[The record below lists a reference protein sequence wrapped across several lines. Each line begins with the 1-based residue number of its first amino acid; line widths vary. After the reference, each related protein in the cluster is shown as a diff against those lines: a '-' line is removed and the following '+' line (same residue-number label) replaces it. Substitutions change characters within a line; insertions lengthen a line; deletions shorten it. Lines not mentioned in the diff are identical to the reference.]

1 MKKHNNF
8 NAKKGLKGPVTK
20 VFITVVFILL
30 LIYAL
35 SQVFVLGWGLMTS
48 LKDEL
53 EFSFSALSFPDVN
66 GISKEAFWG
75 FKYYKNLSNVMISK
89 SVGYF
94 SRGREVIGE
103 VNAGLINMLFNSI
116 CYVVIAGV
124 VRTIVPCIVAYM
136 CAKYNYKLS
145 KFVVSFAVVVL
156 SVYIIGAEPAS
167 VKLLRDLGIYNS
179 FLGIAAQQ
187 STFLGM
193 YFLIF
198 LAFFENMSNGYTEA
212 AEIDGASQF
221 RTMISIVLPLASK
234 TIVTIFLLNAIAFWN
249 DYNTPL
255 IYLPSYPT
263 LAYGIYYAN
272 TTTDSSLNLNSVPA
286 KIACGMVLAVPMIII
301 FVAFRNRLMGN
312 VTMGGLKE

>member
-1 MKKHNNF
+1 MKKQKGF
-8 NAKKGLKGPVTK
+8 KAKKRLKGPAANL
-20 VFITVVFILL
+20 FITVVFIVLVL
-30 LIYAL
+30 YAL

-53 EFSFSALSFPDVN
+53 EFSFSALKFPDVN
-66 GISKEAFWG
+66 GISKEAFWDL
-75 FKYYKNLSNVMISK
+75 KYYKNLSNVNISK
-89 SVGYF
+89 SIGYY
-94 SRGREVIGE
+94 SRGQEITGE
-103 VNAGLINMLFNSI
+103 VDAGLLDMLLNSI
-116 CYVVIAGV
+116 LYVVIAGS

-136 CAKYNYKLS
+136 CSKYNYKLS
-145 KFVVSFAVVVL
+145 KFVVAFAVVVL
-156 SVYIIGAEPAS
+156 SVHIVGAEPAS
-167 VKLLRDLGIYNS
+167 VKLLRDLGLYNS
-179 FLGIAAQQ
+179 LLGVAAQQ

-198 LAFFENMSNGYTEA
+198 LAFFDGMSNGYTEA
-212 AEIDGASQF
+212 AEIDGASQL
-221 RTMISIVLPLASK
+221 RTMISIALPLASK
-234 TIVTIFLLNAIAFWN
+234 TIITIFLLNGIAFWN

-255 IYLPSYPT
+255 LYLPSYPT

>member
-1 MKKHNNF
+1 MKKRN
-8 NAKKGLKGPVTK
+8 KSQTRKGLKGPTAK
-20 VFITVVFILL
+20 IFITIVFIFL
-30 LIYAL
+30 LIYSL

-53 EFSFSALSFPDVN
+53 EFSFSALAFPDVN
-66 GISKEAFWG
+66 GISAEAFWG
-75 FKYYKNLSNVMISK
+75 LKYYKNLSNFTISK

-94 SRGREVIGE
+94 SRGQEVFGE
-103 VNAGLINMLFNSI
+103 VNANLINMLVNSLV
-116 CYVVIAGV
+116 YVLVAGGI
-124 VRTIVPCIVAYM
+124 RTIVPCIVAYM
-136 CAKYNYKLS
+136 CAKYKYKLS
-145 KFVVSFAVVVL
+145 KFVVAFAVIVL
-156 SVYIIGAEPAS
+156 SVHIVGAEPAS
-167 VKLLRDLGIYNS
+167 VKLLRDLGLYNS

-198 LAFFENMSNGYTEA
+198 LAFFEGLSNGYTEA
-212 AEIDGASQF
+212 AEIDGASQLRIMF
-221 RTMISIVLPLASK
+221 SIILPLASK
-234 TIVTIFLLNAIAFWN
+234 TIITIFLLNGINFWN

-255 IYLPSYPT
+255 LYLPSYPT

-301 FVAFRNRLMGN
+301 FVVFRNRLMGN